1 MDFKHDLFAQ
11 FARVG
16 KALSNGNRLE
26 LLEFLAQG
34 ERSVEQLSKVAGLSV
49 ANTSQH
55 LQQLRH
61 AGMVTCRKQGLKV
74 YYNISGDDVINL
86 LAALRAVAERHVTDV
101 QYLLNTYLTVKD
113 NLEPIPRAELLERA
127 HAGLIT
133 VLDVRPPEEYA
144 AGHVP
149 GAVNIPLQ
157 ELEKRLEELGGNQE
171 IVAYCRGPHCVLA
184 FDAVARLREKGINA
198 RRLEDGYPEWKTAG
212 LPIEESQSDP
222 NGTYLG
228 RNHRHC
234 EH

>member
-1 MDFKHDLFAQ
+1 MSFKHDLFAQ

-34 ERSVEQLSKVAGLSV
+34 ERSVEQLSKVASLTV

-61 AGMVTCRKQGLKV
+61 AGMVTCRKEGLKV
-74 YYNISGDDVINL
+74 YYSISGDDVIKL
-86 LAALRAVAERHVTDV
+86 LDALRAVAERHVTDV
-101 QYLLNTYLTVKD
+101 QHLVNTYLTVKD
-113 NLEPIPRAELLERA
+113 DLEPIPRTELLERVRD
-127 HAGLIT
+127 GLVT

-157 ELEKRLEELGGNQE
+157 ELEDRLQELSNQEGENRE

-184 FDAVARLREKGINA
+184 FDAVARLREKGMKA

-212 LPIEESQSDP
+212 LPIEENQS
-222 NGTYLG
+222 
-228 RNHRHC
+228 HK
-234 EH
+234 

>member
-1 MDFKHDLFAQ
+1 MSSADFKHDLFAQ

-34 ERSVEQLSKVAGLSV
+34 ERSVEQLSTVAGLTV

-61 AGMVTCRKQGLKV
+61 AGMVTCRKEGLKV
-74 YYNISGDDVINL
+74 YYSISGDDVINL
-86 LAALRAVAERHVTDV
+86 LDSLRAVAERHVTDV
-101 QYLLNTYLTVKD
+101 QHLVTTYLTVKD

-127 HAGLIT
+127 RDGLIT
-133 VLDVRPPEEYA
+133 VLDVRPAEEYA
-144 AGHVP
+144 SGHVP

-157 ELEKRLEELGGNQE
+157 DLEKWIEKLDKNQE

-184 FDAVARLREKGINA
+184 FDAVARLREKGIKA
-198 RRLEDGYPEWKTAG
+198 RRMEDGYPEWKTAG
-212 LPIEESQSDP
+212 LPIEESPS
-222 NGTYLG
+222 GT
-228 RNHRHC
+228 
-234 EH
+234 